1 MLVVE
6 SCLMSDLHEAFSP
19 ETLYKMAESNPRL
32 LAALASEP
40 EHITQER
47 TRLEAKEENL
57 NKALDTCRMK
67 VGSLPSFSGPKP
79 DITISPPERNDR
91 SQEESTV
98 ERELLPSQNS
108 TPRSSVRSRSSSTV
122 SDSTSA
128 TTPGLQ
134 DSNFTNGKASKGK
147 DRTSSSSDGPQ
158 LGSSEAKSNVHSEF
172 LEDSRRSPTPK
183 ARSTSRSRLARIY
196 GRQARNSQGSI
207 GAFPVD
213 DELEGDQGSM
223 GREQETGIDDADVL

>member
-6 SCLMSDLHEAFSP
+6 SCLMCDLHEAVSADAI
-19 ETLYKMAESNPRL
+19 MNMGESDPHL
-32 LAALASEP
+32 LAVLASEP
-40 EHITQER
+40 EHITKER
-47 TRLEAKEENL
+47 TDLEKKKKGL
-57 NKALDTCRMK
+57 NMALATCRMK
-67 VGSLPSFSGPKP
+67 VGSLPSFSRPKP
-79 DITISPPERNDR
+79 DIMISPPERNDR
-91 SQEESTV
+91 SQEESSV
-98 ERELLPSQNS
+98 EKELIPSQNS
-108 TPRSSVRSRSSSTV
+108 TPRSDVRSRSSSTG

-134 DSNFTNGKASKGK
+134 DSNLTDEKALKSKH
-147 DRTSSSSDGPQ
+147 RTSSSSDGPQ
-158 LGSSEAKSNVHSEF
+158 LGSSEAKSNVRSGY

-213 DELEGDQGSM
+213 DELADQGTM
-223 GREQETGIDDADVL
+223 GRGKEIGIDDAEEL